1 MGFSEHFTRWFNH
14 FGGLPRKHMDRKDHD
29 IFSEVLLINS
39 TYPLSFQTL
48 LITAVT
54 WAQRCPRV
62 PPRVS
67 HGTAPSCPQLP
78 NRGPSWRRHVSAG
91 SSERSKPR
99 CTSKLDH
106 PQAALWNWW
115 NVSFWVKASKKKSN
129 MKYINLLNYENSPY
143 FGLNTYMKHSK
154 MNLNPT
160 LNLLN
165 DWSGHWTFWK
175 RLPKLHGNHPRTM
188 ILYDPM
194 GTCSRS
200 GRRSTSPPPAAGDF
214 LIFCQRKKGAQERYA
229 LVPCFLIHCD
239 LNITIDNTM
248 LV

>member
-106 PQAALWNWW
+106 PQAAWWNWW

-129 MKYINLLNYENSPY
+129 MKYSIWKLPSIIQWEFFAQSDTFTQSEFFAQYNTFIQYE
-143 FGLNTYMKHSK
+143 F
-154 MNLNPT
+154 
-160 LNLLN
+160 
-165 DWSGHWTFWK
+165 F
-175 RLPKLHGNHPRTM
+175 
-188 ILYDPM
+188 
-194 GTCSRS
+194 
-200 GRRSTSPPPAAGDF
+200 AQFDF
-214 LIFCQRKKGAQERYA
+214 FAIWEDIISIY
-229 LVPCFLIHCD
+229 
-239 LNITIDNTM
+239 ITKQWARP
-248 LV
+248 